1 MCLFFHVLRY
11 AMINSLYADAIEA
24 TNATAAAVARDLSR
38 RSWAWASYCMDDEGA
53 LLITTELLPQNNY

>member
-1 MCLFFHVLRY
+1 
-11 AMINSLYADAIEA
+11 MINSLYADAIEA